1 MYIVNCK
8 LKIVNV
14 KAYSEAAEHF
24 LTTLNFQVTFR
35 FFAISE
41 HFVQIA
47 FSSFMFETKCFADS
61 PDCYGDCDR
70 SDLVRQQVEVLRGM
84 RVEQQCRTRCS
95 F

>member
-47 FSSFMFETKCFADS
+47 FSSFIFEAKCSADS
-61 PDCYGDCDR
+61 YGDCDR
-70 SDLVRQQVEVLRGM
+70 SDIVRQQAEVLKGM

>member
-1 MYIVNCK
+1 M
-8 LKIVNV
+8 NV

-47 FSSFMFETKCFADS
+47 FSSLKLNVLLILLI
-61 PDCYGDCDR
+61 DCDR
-70 SDLVRQQVEVLRGM
+70 SDLVRQQAEVLRGM